1 MSYWPSTRAKKVLR
15 ALKKIGWSEDPQD
28 SKGGSHKQLI
38 HPEYDYEYTWSFQDS
53 EEIGPAMLAKIA
65 KKTGLKPSDL

>member
-1 MSYWPSTRAKKVLR
+1 MSYWPSTKAKRVFR
-15 ALKKIGWSEDPQD
+15 ALLKIGWKEDPHG
-28 SKGGSHKQLI
+28 SKGSSHKQLI
-38 HPEYDYEYTWSFQDS
+38 HPKYDYEYTWSFHDS